1 MAANILQSRVG
12 SDAVHELCRKT
23 RLPIVSVGHLAG
35 IPSIEVSACDA
46 LRKVVE
52 HVVKVHGRRN
62 IVFIQG
68 TPGNPDSIDREHI
81 VRAVLQEC
89 GIVLRDDYVLPGDF
103 LEASGA
109 AAMRLLFDRRGVR
122 PEAIDAV
129 IASNDQMAVGAM
141 HELTQRGVRIPN
153 DISIVGFDDDDFARS
168 ANPPLTTVSQ
178 PIESIGVRALTTI
191 LERLSGN
198 AVADTTLLDAEPV
211 WRRSC
216 GCSMPFRP
224 RMSSGV
230 SGQPLSVALEHCRD
244 ECVARYRKLACKQD
258 DAQAIGTVIRLLN
271 SEDERQAGQLLLDV
285 ERQLLWASS
294 NDGVDPLHWH
304 DLLLPLAD
312 EIERRATSDETRG
325 RSMQRRMRQVNLLIN
340 EVAAR
345 VRALGQLH
353 TMQWANAAR
362 VLASTLSS
370 LRHIRSLS
378 SVLQAALPSLG
389 IRYCCVCLFVGDSQ
403 PRIARVAALYNPTVP
418 PPADSPRSAEQLWL
432 AIPGSLPPDVA
443 AQPPAVSLFPAHELV
458 HPKLQKSA
466 ADALDLSVYP
476 LVYAHA
482 TLGYV
487 VFDAPSGAERSWL
500 LEGLAGSLSTAIY
513 AIERNAETQRAKVLA
528 ERASAAKTEFVA
540 MISHEVR
547 TPLTAIN
554 GHIDLCLQTLP
565 SKQQEYHLRQARSSS
580 KALLGI
586 VNDILDFSRIEAQK
600 IELEEV
606 PFTVNDVLDQVFA
619 TCAAA
624 ANSKGL
630 HLIADVEMAV
640 PKWIRGDPL
649 RVTQVLLNLVGNAVK
664 FSARGDVLV
673 EVGRGE
679 PGKSGLVTLNF
690 SVQDEGIG
698 MSEPEIARVFD
709 PFTQADGSMTR
720 RFGGTG
726 LGLTISRKLI
736 ALMGG
741 TLSATSEPGRGS
753 RFTFDAHFKPH
764 DMAELDQP
772 PGVGKSVLVVAH
784 HDGLCRCIEGLLKSH
799 GFQVTSVS
807 NAEAALENLT
817 HAQGFALGF
826 DLLICDY
833 DLPDFNALYLLRR
846 AATESAL
853 AAPSTI
859 LLCPP
864 EIDLPS
870 IGRAEIPNLVAVI
883 EKPHQRARLLQAINH
898 ALSLSGSQAP
908 VSGTNRS
915 RAGVLPPGFRIL
927 LVQDDAISRD
937 VMQEILERAGA
948 EVCVAASG
956 EEGVRLAECQPF
968 GLILQDLHLPG
979 IDGFETARAIRKLTG
994 NAHVPIVVLSASP
1007 LQNSLQRCLEVGI
1020 NDFLVAPVEPETLLR
1035 TVRLWMDGEG
1045 TALPLSQ
1052 RFDCITQTG
1061 TAEQSVHAPNLGAEL
1076 QVERAVTRLGGD
1088 REVYFK
1094 LLGRFGRSNN
1104 RTAAEVRK
1112 ALEQGNL
1119 KSAMLSVHTLAS
1131 AAANIGAIWLHEV
1144 ARLVET
1150 TLQDGDQ
1157 SKFDEV
1163 LIDLEMAES
1172 RTIRTIEGVLAA
1184 QANGDHTTLEPLGGN
1199 IGEVLSHLRTMI
1211 DEHDTAVFDQLVGL
1225 KNILGEKRS
1234 ASEAFHKLEASIGV
1248 YDFDQAREHFEAVAA
1263 WIANSE
1269 ELFPSM
1275 D

>member
-1 MAANILQSRVG
+1 
-12 SDAVHELCRKT
+12 
-23 RLPIVSVGHLAG
+23 
-35 IPSIEVSACDA
+35 
-46 LRKVVE
+46 
-52 HVVKVHGRRN
+52 
-62 IVFIQG
+62 
-68 TPGNPDSIDREHI
+68 
-81 VRAVLQEC
+81 
-89 GIVLRDDYVLPGDF
+89 
-103 LEASGA
+103 
-109 AAMRLLFDRRGVR
+109 
-122 PEAIDAV
+122 
-129 IASNDQMAVGAM
+129 
-141 HELTQRGVRIPN
+141 
-153 DISIVGFDDDDFARS
+153 
-168 ANPPLTTVSQ
+168 
-178 PIESIGVRALTTI
+178 
-191 LERLSGN
+191 
-198 AVADTTLLDAEPV
+198 
-211 WRRSC
+211 
-216 GCSMPFRP
+216 
-224 RMSSGV
+224 
-230 SGQPLSVALEHCRD
+230 
-244 ECVARYRKLACKQD
+244 
-258 DAQAIGTVIRLLN
+258 
-271 SEDERQAGQLLLDV
+271 
-285 ERQLLWASS
+285 
-294 NDGVDPLHWH
+294 
-304 DLLLPLAD
+304 LLLPLAD
-312 EIERRATSDETRG
+312 EVERRASSDETMG
-325 RSMQRRMRQVNLLIN
+325 RCIERRMRQVNMLIN

-370 LRHIRSLS
+370 LRHVRSLS

-403 PRIARVAALYNPTVP
+403 PRVARVAALYNPTVP

-432 AIPGSLPPDVA
+432 AIPGSLPPDTA

-476 LVYAHA
+476 LMYAHA

-500 LEGLAGSLSTAIY
+500 LEGLAGSLSAAIY
-513 AIERNAETQRAKVLA
+513 AIERNAEIQRAKDLA
-528 ERASAAKTEFVA
+528 EHASAAKTEFVA

-547 TPLTAIN
+547 TPLTAII
-554 GHIDLCLQTLP
+554 GHVDLCLQTAP
-565 SKQQEYHLRQARSSS
+565 SKQQEYHLKQARNSS

-606 PFTVNDVLDQVFA
+606 PFTVDDVLDQVFA

-630 HLIADVEMAV
+630 NLIADVEVTV

-679 PGKSGLVTLNF
+679 PGTSGLVTLNF

-736 ALMGG
+736 TLMGG
-741 TLSATSEPGRGS
+741 SLSVASEPGRGS
-753 RFTFDAHFKPH
+753 RFTFDAQFKPH

-772 PGVGKSVLVVAH
+772 SGAGKSVLVVAH
-784 HDGLCRCIEGLLKSH
+784 HDGLRRSIERLLKAH

-846 AATESAL
+846 AATDSAL
-853 AAPSTI
+853 AGPSTI
-859 LLCPP
+859 LLRPP
-864 EIDLPS
+864 EIDLPTTE
-870 IGRAEIPNLVAVI
+870 RADIPNLVAVI
-883 EKPHQRARLLQAINH
+883 DKPHQRARLLQAINN

-915 RAGVLPPGFRIL
+915 RAGALPPGSRIL
-927 LVQDDAISRD
+927 LVQDDATSRD
-937 VMQEILERAGA
+937 VTQEILKRAGA
-948 EVCVAASG
+948 EVSVAATG
-956 EEGVRLAECQPF
+956 EEGIGLAERQPF

-994 NAHVPIVVLSASP
+994 GTRVPIVALSASP

-1035 TVRLWMDGEG
+1035 TVRLWMAGEAA
-1045 TALPLSQ
+1045 ALPLSQ
-1052 RFDCITQTG
+1052 RFDCITQT
-1061 TAEQSVHAPNLGAEL
+1061 AMPEPSVHAPNLGAEL

-1094 LLGRFGRSNN
+1094 LLGRFGRSHPC
-1104 RTAAEVRK
+1104 TAAEVRE
-1112 ALEQGNL
+1112 AIERGNL
-1119 KSAMLSVHTLAS
+1119 RSAILAVHTLAS
-1131 AAANIGAIWLHEV
+1131 AAANIGAMWLHEV

-1150 TLQDGDQ
+1150 TLRDGDP
-1157 SKFDEV
+1157 SKFNEV

-1172 RTIRTIEGVLAA
+1172 RTIRAIEGALAA
-1184 QANGDHTTLEPLGGN
+1184 QVTGDHPTLEPLGSN
-1199 IGEVLSHLRTMI
+1199 IGEVLNHLRTMI

-1234 ASEAFHKLEASIGV
+1234 ASEAFYKLEASISV

-1269 ELFPSM
+1269 ELFSSM